1 MVEATLM
8 TTWNKNGLWPQT
20 WLCCSLAVHSEKQL
34 NPSESQVPH
43 LKWVGTGYLQ
53 IGDGSE
59 AIAKSYRMSLEGMG
73 MQTAES
79 PCYSGTPDPLQGE
92 LTESS
97 AQQPDE
103 RRVDSVSWEVTLP
116 E

>member
-1 MVEATLM
+1 
-8 TTWNKNGLWPQT
+8 
-20 WLCCSLAVHSEKQL
+20 
-34 NPSESQVPH
+34 
-43 LKWVGTGYLQ
+43 
-53 IGDGSE
+53 
-59 AIAKSYRMSLEGMG
+59 MSLEGMG